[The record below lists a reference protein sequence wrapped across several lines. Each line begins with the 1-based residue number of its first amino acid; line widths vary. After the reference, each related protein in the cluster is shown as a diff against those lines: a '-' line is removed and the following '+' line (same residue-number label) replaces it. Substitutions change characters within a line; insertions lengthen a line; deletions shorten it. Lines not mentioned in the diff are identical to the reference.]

1 MNSIVFPTV
10 ALCKSIDRSL
20 ERICQYPQRTSI
32 VVPGTPQS
40 TKHDT
45 YYRKILTIETKTPLM
60 TRIRILCRLTGISG
74 AMATRQGQTHQKA

>member
-1 MNSIVFPTV
+1 M
-10 ALCKSIDRSL
+10 
-20 ERICQYPQRTSI
+20 
-32 VVPGTPQS
+32 VVPGTPQP
-40 TKHDT
+40 TNHDT